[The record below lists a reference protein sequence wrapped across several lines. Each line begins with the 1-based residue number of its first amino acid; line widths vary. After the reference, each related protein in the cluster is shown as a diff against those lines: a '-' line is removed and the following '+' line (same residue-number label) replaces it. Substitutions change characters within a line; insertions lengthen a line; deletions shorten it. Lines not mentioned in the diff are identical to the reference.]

1 MMVLDKKLVRDLWRL
16 RGQVVTVAL
25 VVASGIAAY
34 VAMRSSYESFARAQ
48 QTYYARYRFA
58 DVFVHLKRVPNS
70 ISTQIAAIP
79 GVASVQ
85 TRVVVEVNLD
95 VPSLPEPA
103 QGRLISIPER
113 RIPILNDLF
122 LRQGRYIEPGQ
133 RDEVLVSEAFATA
146 NGLRVGETI
155 GAVINGRWEPLH
167 IVGIALSPEYV
178 YEIRGAEAFPDNK
191 RFGVFWMSR
200 DALGPSFNMEGAFND
215 VAISLAPG
223 ASEAEVISRLDSLL
237 EPYGGLGA
245 YGRADQISNRFL
257 SNEIVH
263 QRALGIFVP
272 PIFLGVAAFLIHIV
286 LSRLIHTQRAAIGL
300 FKAFGYGNLSIAL
313 HYLKF
318 ALAAVFLG
326 TLAGAPLGVWM
337 GRGLA
342 RIHEEYYRFPELLF
356 APTWQLILSA
366 VGISSGAACLGALS
380 ALRSVEALPPAEAM
394 QPEAPARFRPGLI
407 ERSGLSRHIS
417 LVMRMIV
424 RSLERRPWK
433 AALSTLG
440 MALASALLVVGLFI
454 YDGIAYLVRVEFE
467 TAARDDIAVALNEPL
482 GSSARHAIL
491 HLPGVLRVEPF
502 RASPAR
508 LRFGHRSRRVGILG
522 LGTERELRRLI
533 DRNLRTV
540 DLPLEGMLLSSSLAR
555 LLGVSP
561 GDTLTAEI
569 LEGKR
574 PVRQVLVTG
583 VLDDLI
589 GTSAYMDIY
598 ALNRLLQE
606 GPTISGAYLAVD
618 SQVAP
623 QLYSSLKRTPAVSGV
638 AVREAMLASFYS
650 TIARSLNISTAAL
663 VAFAC
668 VIAFGIVYNG
678 ARISLSERA
687 HELASLRVLG
697 FTQREIGVMLLGE
710 QGLLTG
716 ASIPLGLLMGYGIC
730 AWLTYIMQSELFR
743 MPLVISRQTYL
754 VATMIVVLSS
764 VISGVL
770 IYLRLRRLDLIA
782 ALKTGE

>member
-1 MMVLDKKLVRDLWRL
+1 
-16 RGQVVTVAL
+16 
-25 VVASGIAAY
+25 
-34 VAMRSSYESFARAQ
+34 
-48 QTYYARYRFA
+48 
-58 DVFVHLKRVPNS
+58 
-70 ISTQIAAIP
+70 
-79 GVASVQ
+79 
-85 TRVVVEVNLD
+85 
-95 VPSLPEPA
+95 
-103 QGRLISIPER
+103 
-113 RIPILNDLF
+113 
-122 LRQGRYIEPGQ
+122 
-133 RDEVLVSEAFATA
+133 
-146 NGLRVGETI
+146 
-155 GAVINGRWEPLH
+155 
-167 IVGIALSPEYV
+167 
-178 YEIRGAEAFPDNK
+178 
-191 RFGVFWMSR
+191 
-200 DALGPSFNMEGAFND
+200 
-215 VAISLAPG
+215 
-223 ASEAEVISRLDSLL
+223 
-237 EPYGGLGA
+237 
-245 YGRADQISNRFL
+245 
-257 SNEIVH
+257 
-263 QRALGIFVP
+263 
-272 PIFLGVAAFLIHIV
+272 
-286 LSRLIHTQRAAIGL
+286 
-300 FKAFGYGNLSIAL
+300 
-313 HYLKF
+313 
-318 ALAAVFLG
+318 
-326 TLAGAPLGVWM
+326 
-337 GRGLA
+337 
-342 RIHEEYYRFPELLF
+342 
-356 APTWQLILSA
+356 
-366 VGISSGAACLGALS
+366 
-380 ALRSVEALPPAEAM
+380 
-394 QPEAPARFRPGLI
+394 
-407 ERSGLSRHIS
+407 
-417 LVMRMIV
+417 
-424 RSLERRPWK
+424 
-433 AALSTLG
+433 
-440 MALASALLVVGLFI
+440 
-454 YDGIAYLVRVEFE
+454 
-467 TAARDDIAVALNEPL
+467 
-482 GSSARHAIL
+482 
-491 HLPGVLRVEPF
+491 
-502 RASPAR
+502 
-508 LRFGHRSRRVGILG
+508 
-522 LGTERELRRLI
+522 
-533 DRNLRTV
+533 
-540 DLPLEGMLLSSSLAR
+540 MLLSSSLAR

-716 ASIPLGLLMGYGIC
+716 ASIPLGLLIGYGIC